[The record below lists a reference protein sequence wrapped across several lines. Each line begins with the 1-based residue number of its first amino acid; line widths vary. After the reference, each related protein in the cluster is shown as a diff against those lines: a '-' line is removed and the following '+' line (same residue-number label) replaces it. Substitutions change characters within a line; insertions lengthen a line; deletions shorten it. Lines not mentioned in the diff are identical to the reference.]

1 MMMQKRAILAVVG
14 AAAAVFW
21 PGALVFG
28 FPGVMAAYWQE
39 IFQVSSAATGNIMFF
54 ILAGAGSF
62 MYVAGRWQE
71 KVGARLM
78 ITLGI
83 VICSLNLLLAAYAGS
98 MAAIYLWAF
107 IHGLSSCLVYAPA
120 VTIAQRWFPGRRGLV
135 TGIVNFCFGMS
146 AAIMAPVFFFMLNN
160 MGYLTMNLTLAVVIL
175 VVGIS
180 ASFLTE
186 MPGRLESAKTVV
198 QDRPLDK
205 NNRGEGV
212 SPAPSLTVRESLRT
226 KNFWL
231 LWFTWALQGSAG
243 IAMVTLSVAFGTAQ
257 GLNPAAAVLI
267 LTAFNLAGGF
277 SRLLSGYLS
286 DYIGK
291 TGIMGVTFLAAGIAY
306 FLLPH
311 TSAMALIL
319 FFAGVIGFAFGTLLT
334 ASIPLISDC
343 FGLKHFGAIYGL
355 VFTAYGFISGLLGS
369 SLSGYLLDLS
379 GGNYIMVFS
388 YLGFLACASAVLIRL
403 VKHAPAPLSLAGN
416 K

>member
-1 MMMQKRAILAVVG
+1 MRQKRAILAVVG

-54 ILAGAGSF
+54 VLAGAGAF

-71 KVGARLM
+71 KVGIRPM
-78 ITLGI
+78 IIFGI
-83 VICSLNLLLAAYAGS
+83 LICSLNLLLAAYAGS
-98 MAAIYLWAF
+98 IAIIYLWAF
-107 IHGLSSCLVYAPA
+107 IHGLSSCFVYAPA
-120 VTIAQRWFPGRRGLV
+120 VTVVQRWFPGRRGLV
-135 TGIVNFCFGMS
+135 TGIINFCFGMS
-146 AAIMAPVFFFMLNN
+146 AAIMSPVFFFMLNN
-160 MGYLTMNLTLAVVIL
+160 IGYLTMNLILAVVIL
-175 VVGIS
+175 VVGICAAFITELPEQAGPVK
-180 ASFLTE
+180 ASGGAE
-186 MPGRLESAKTVV
+186 
-198 QDRPLDK
+198 
-205 NNRGEGV
+205 V
-212 SPAPSLTVRESLRT
+212 SLSPSLTVRESLRT

-267 LTAFNLAGGF
+267 LTAFNLTGGL

-286 DYIGK
+286 DHMGR
-291 TGIMGVTFLAAGIAY
+291 TLIMSITFLAAGIAY

-311 TSAMALIL
+311 TSAMILIL
-319 FFAGVIGFAFGTLLT
+319 ILAGTIGFAFGTLLT

-379 GGNYIMVFS
+379 GGNFNIVFS
-388 YLGFLACASAVLIRL
+388 YLGLLSCASAVLIRL
-403 VKHAPAPLSLAGN
+403 VKHVNAPLSLAGN

>member
-1 MMMQKRAILAVVG
+1 MVMQKRGILVLLG

-39 IFQVSSAATGNIMFF
+39 IFRVGSAATGNIMFF
-54 ILAGAGSF
+54 LLAGAGAF

-78 ITLGI
+78 ISLGI
-83 VICSLNLLLAAYAGS
+83 VICSLNLLLAAFAGS
-98 MAAIYLWAF
+98 IAVIYLWAF
-107 IHGLSSCLVYAPA
+107 IHGLSTSFVFAPA
-120 VTIAQRWFPGRRGLV
+120 AAIVQCWFPTRRGLV
-135 TGIVNFCFGMS
+135 SGILNFCFGMS
-146 AAIMAPVFFFMLNN
+146 AAVMSPIFFFMLNN

-186 MPGRLESAKTVV
+186 MPEQAGPVKASGGA
-198 QDRPLDK
+198 
-205 NNRGEGV
+205 GV
-212 SPAPSLTVRESLRT
+212 SLSPSITVRESLRT

-243 IAMVTLSVAFGTAQ
+243 IAMVTLSVAFGMAQ

-267 LTAFNLAGGF
+267 LTAFNLTSGL

-286 DYIGK
+286 DHMGR
-291 TGIMGVTFLAAGIAY
+291 TLIMSITFLAAGIAY

-311 TSAMALIL
+311 TSAMIHILI
-319 FFAGVIGFAFGTLLT
+319 FASVIGFAFGALLT

-343 FGLKHFGAIYGL
+343 FGLTHFGAMYGL

-379 GGNYIMVFS
+379 GGNFIIVFS
-388 YLGFLACASAVLIRL
+388 YLGLLSCASAVLIRL
-403 VKHAPAPLSLAGN
+403 VKHVPAPLSLAGD